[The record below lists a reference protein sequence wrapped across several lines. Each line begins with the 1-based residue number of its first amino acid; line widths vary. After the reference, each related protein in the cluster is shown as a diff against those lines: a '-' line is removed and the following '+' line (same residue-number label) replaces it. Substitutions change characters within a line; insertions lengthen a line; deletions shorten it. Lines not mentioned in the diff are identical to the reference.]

1 MLYVDDPDEAASAL
15 NLRPSEAG
23 ANAMLLVPF
32 DDVVFD
38 RTRLDEGVTYVAPS
52 QAAVDLL
59 TSPGRSPAEGEAVL
73 EWMARDQEE

>member
-1 MLYVDDPDEAASAL
+1 MTRMKRRARST
-15 NLRPSEAG
+15 
-23 ANAMLLVPF
+23 AMLLVPF

-38 RTRLDEGVTYVAPS
+38 RTRLDEDVTHVPPS

-73 EWMARDQEE
+73 EWDQQHRG